1 MQMLYRR
8 ELINFETKFLT
19 NIKNTLLKRMEIG
32 QITKNHNNMLI
43 DVLSEIDYR
52 KLTNN

>member
-1 MQMLYRR
+1 MQIIYRR
-8 ELINFETKFLT
+8 ELTNFESKFLT

-32 QITKNHNNMLI
+32 QMKKSHSHMLI

-52 KLTNN
+52 RSYNN